1 MPGGRRKKADSA
13 SAGPVAAA
21 GAGASG
27 TKRGRKKKAATSN
40 DEELPQAPAAAA
52 AAAASSSATSAATA
66 TTNSSSS
73 KAADKRK
80 ELLRTQFDTLDAE
93 MELVGF
99 GKNERGQNKRK
110 LPRKQSLVR
119 TQKRKVLD
127 RRDREERAIQANV
140 IRPKRLRGAKVA
152 FEDEVVGGSM
162 IFGGET
168 DNDDGG
174 GGAASKPE
182 AAGGST
188 RTQGDEEGDED
199 AWESGMASSFAGDND
214 AYSGGS
220 RSPSPVPPSASTGG
234 QPSPATTSSS
244 KTKRARGGQRVG
256 REDALEEARE
266 AIRTGSAKISRTM
279 YRLKNFKSHKLVE
292 RQGQALGAHAR
303 GEHKEAIAKLA
314 EVAEAAPLAPQV
326 YSTLG
331 LVYENMLREKNTEDV
346 GMDGS
351 GSENDADGEGVAST
365 EAGSANSNAA
375 TSETVGGQRHKAIH
389 SKLEIAKKAY
399 GSYHIA
405 AVMCKKDFTL
415 WVRAGDAAL
424 DIADMYSDLITSGD
438 CSTTDLAEYTTERKK
453 WTGEAKN
460 DFQAA
465 DNLQPPGIS
474 IPSKLAAVQME
485 LGNLSEALSI
495 LTDCNNQSQATARTS
510 GGARSDM
517 EKNYGVWLLYAD
529 LMLRIGFGCQQWNKG
544 IHSNDNYMFRRWLR
558 KYSKTFDWKER
569 RLQALC
575 MALEAAAGS
584 SACSKFVEWLRLR
597 ALQSRPDHDD
607 GRNGGSGGGG
617 FDSDR
622 WKVSDAYESDQQKEQ
637 AAGAAAAKAGDD
649 GDGENSGDA
658 SVISTSENATSK
670 EVGADK
676 VADGGEEESPG
687 LSRDGQTFEEKREAL
702 LSSNK
707 AELLAFDEETERMKL
722 SANSKEARE
731 REMSRGDLV
740 KKHRSSVVALVGE
753 HYQSEQ
759 AKKDRAQ
766 ATQSS
771 GGGRV
776 GGDPG
781 NSRDPL
787 PMSASCATV
796 CNIAS
801 QLMKQCIELQLF
813 QGSSLVGEVVSS
825 YLKERVQRRERKQS
839 SIPDSNPL
847 FLSQNPFDMHLA
859 YDNIDGDGESDSEG
873 SVDEYFSDDED
884 LDSPS
889 KAAAI
894 EGMRNG
900 VLPDELQ
907 VLVGLSLLAE
917 GGKNYTAQRALSA
930 TARLEDDSTMTTTS
944 ARGYLS
950 DWSLFSHPLVGITT
964 KTSFFALTASLVRR
978 MGDDKAKNCLELISL
993 FQEYVESLGSTFSN
1007 TNLARSTPGS
1017 GDFRGEVKAKTREIF
1032 LSLLKLFMIR
1042 AREESLNVEHS
1053 NGNFEERCKNSLAL
1067 LDFVIQ
1073 YEDTLWDGR
1082 VHGLSS
1088 TILPSDSE
1096 VLGVLSEVFSTL
1108 VEAKEAEICLTP
1120 SSTQSSE
1127 ISLELM
1133 DPVLAKLRH
1142 VLSVFLCISMDM
1154 TPPEAKNAANPVS
1167 NSTLPLSSNWQSA
1180 AHKNLSRRA
1189 FNFCV
1194 GYAVTSSNLA
1204 WRPDGSFLLDAIM
1217 KAAGDSNF
1225 VGISLSYDETS
1236 RAWVC
1241 GILPEKVELE
1251 LASQLQ
1257 MLQSEV
1263 LVEASISDDFSA
1275 AFQTI
1280 KETDWYSRAT
1290 DKLQRQGG
1298 REILSRGGEEA
1309 GMILLL
1315 LLSRSHLNV
1324 ARELDPKDSLKKQTM
1339 VKMVLSIVL
1348 PIVSCFLF
1356 ILLTFHLRSRDIAL
1370 LSTCN
1375 VPIGVSSLNFLTQS
1389 TFIIGTLRPSSAQ
1402 ARRCGIQPSAH
1413 VS

>member
-13 SAGPVAAA
+13 GPGAAA

-27 TKRGRKKKAATSN
+27 TTRGRKKKAATSN
-40 DEELPQAPAAAA
+40 DEHLPQAPTAAA
-52 AAAASSSATSAATA
+52 AAAASSSATAAT
-66 TTNSSSS
+66 T
-73 KAADKRK
+73 DKRK

-93 MELVGF
+93 MELVGY

-127 RRDREERAIQANV
+127 RRDREERAIQADV
-140 IRPKRLRGAKVA
+140 LRPKRLRGAKVA

-162 IFGGET
+162 IFGG
-168 DNDDGG
+168 DNDDDG

-182 AAGGST
+182 VAGGT

-199 AWESGMASSFAGDND
+199 AWESGMASSSASVDNE

-220 RSPSPVPPSASTGG
+220 RSPSPVPPTASTGG
-234 QPSPATTSSS
+234 QHSPATTSSS

-331 LVYENMLREKNTEDV
+331 LVYENMLREKNTEDID
-346 GMDGS
+346 MDGS
-351 GSENDADGEGVAST
+351 GSENDADDEAVAST
-365 EAGSANSNAA
+365 EAGSTNSNAA
-375 TSETVGGQRHKAIH
+375 TSETVGGQKHKAIH

-438 CSTTDLAEYTTERKK
+438 CSTTDLAEYRTERKK

-485 LGNLSEALSI
+485 LGNLSEALTI

-544 IHSNDNYMFRRWLR
+544 VQTNDNYMFRRWLR

-584 SACSKFVEWLRLR
+584 SACSKLVEWLRLR
-597 ALQSRPDHDD
+597 ALKSRPDHDD
-607 GRNGGSGGGG
+607 SQNGGSGGGG

-622 WKVSDAYESDQQKEQ
+622 WKVIDAYESDQQKEQ
-637 AAGAAAAKAGDD
+637 AAAAAAATAEAGDE
-649 GDGENSGDA
+649 GDGEKSGDA
-658 SVISTSENATSK
+658 SDMPTSENASSK
-670 EVGADK
+670 KVGAAK
-676 VADGGEEESPG
+676 VTNGREEETPG
-687 LSRDGQTFEEKREAL
+687 LSPDGQTFEEKRAAL
-702 LSSNK
+702 ISSNK

-731 REMSRGDLV
+731 REISRGDLV
-740 KKHRSSVVALVGE
+740 KKHRSSLVALVGE

-766 ATQSS
+766 ATQLS

-776 GGDPG
+776 GGDAG
-781 NSRDPL
+781 DSRDPL

-801 QLMKQCIELQLF
+801 QLMKQCIELELF
-813 QGSSLVGEVVSS
+813 RGSSLVGEVVSS
-825 YLKERVQRRERKQS
+825 YLKERVQRRERKPS

-873 SVDEYFSDDED
+873 SVDDYFSDDED

-889 KAAAI
+889 KAGAI

-917 GGKNYTAQRALSA
+917 GGKNYAAQRALSA

-944 ARGYLS
+944 PRGYLS
-950 DWSLFSHPLVGITT
+950 EWSLFSRPLVGITT

-978 MGDDKAKNCLELISL
+978 MGDDKAKNCLDLIAL
-993 FQEYVESLGSTFSN
+993 FQEYVNSLGNTVSN
-1007 TNLARSTPGS
+1007 TNVARSTPVS
-1017 GDFRGEVKAKTREIF
+1017 GDLRGEEKAKTREIF
-1032 LSLLKLFMIR
+1032 LSLLKLLLIR

-1053 NGNFEERCKNSLAL
+1053 NGNFEDRCKNSLAL

-1073 YEDTLWDGR
+1073 HEDILWDGR
-1082 VHGLSS
+1082 VHGTSS

-1096 VLGVLSEVFSTL
+1096 ILGVLSEVFSTL
-1108 VEAKEAEICLTP
+1108 VATKEAEICLAP
-1120 SSTQSSE
+1120 SSSQSSNM
-1127 ISLELM
+1127 SLELM

-1142 VLSVFLCISMDM
+1142 ILSVFLCISMDM
-1154 TPPEAKNAANPVS
+1154 TPLEGKNAANLVTD
-1167 NSTLPLSSNWQSA
+1167 STLPLSSKWQSA

-1189 FNFCV
+1189 FNLCV

-1251 LASQLQ
+1251 LALQLQ
-1257 MLQSEV
+1257 ILQSES
-1263 LVEASISDDFSA
+1263 LVEASISDEFSA

-1309 GMILLL
+1309 GIILLL
-1315 LLSRSHLNV
+1315 LLSRSYLTV
-1324 ARELDPKDSLKKQTM
+1324 AKELDPKGSLKKQNM
-1339 VKMVLSIVL
+1339 VKMALSILL
-1348 PIVSCFLF
+1348 PIVSCFYSYLGTS
-1356 ILLTFHLRSRDIAL
+1356 LTYISP
-1370 LSTCN
+1370 
-1375 VPIGVSSLNFLTQS
+1375 PI
-1389 TFIIGTLRPSSAQ
+1389 P
-1402 ARRCGIQPSAH
+1402 
-1413 VS
+1413 